1 MCEGRT
7 DEVALNLKARIIF
20 AGDIRAAEAKYHRQ
34 CYQTFKV
41 SFKPEGTGKNPRNL
55 DELNENGFCQLCSW
69 LKTEDGNDGQY
80 TFEDWRKKL
89 TTFLPED
96 VPAYSVKHLKRRL
109 VKYSNDKITVTECP
123 DSANMRTFKDAAAN
137 MLHES

>member
-1 MCEGRT
+1 MIPKKVTFQESLLQMCEGRT

-20 AGDIRAAEAKYHRQ
+20 AGDIRPAEAKYHRQ

-41 SFKPEGTGKNPRNL
+41 SFKPGGTGKNPRNL

-96 VPAYSVKHLKRRL
+96 VPAYSVKHLFNKKKKTCL
-109 VKYSNDKITVTECP
+109 I
-123 DSANMRTFKDAAAN
+123 
-137 MLHES
+137 L

>member
-1 MCEGRT
+1 M
-7 DEVALNLKARIIF
+7 NLKARIIF
-20 AGDIRAAEAKYHRQ
+20 AGDIHAAEAKYHRRS
-34 CYQTFKV
+34 YQTFKV
-41 SFKPEGTGKNPRNL
+41 SPKPGETGKNPRNL

-69 LKTEDGNDGQY
+69 LKTVDGNDGQY

-109 VKYSNDKITVTECP
+109 V
-123 DSANMRTFKDAAAN
+123 
-137 MLHES
+137 